1 MAMRPIDGIGEMMQG
16 AVNERFKAAMRTVLA
31 NIADPNTDAK
41 KKRKIT
47 ITLTLAPS
55 KDRTTA
61 ECTLEVHNNVAPP
74 TPVSTTLA
82 IGRDDYGN
90 VSATDLNGQLPGQ
103 TEVDDYITPQTENA
117 GKITELRFA
126 SGAR

>member
-16 AVNERFKAAMRTVLA
+16 AVNERFKAAMRTVLT

-82 IGRDDYGN
+82 INRDDNGN

-103 TEVDDYITPQTENA
+103 MEVEDYITPQAENA
-117 GKITELRFA
+117 GRVTELRFV